1 MVFPKQMLLAST
13 AVVASAIAGLIA
25 PAGAQTAP
33 SSAPPAAAEQPVSA
47 QTPPTQAAPSGDA
60 DSDIVVTG
68 IRGSLRSAIAVKR
81 EANAVVDVI
90 SAEAIGKFPD
100 RNVAESLSHI

>member
-13 AVVASAIAGLIA
+13 AVIVVAVAGLIA

-33 SSAPPAAAEQPVSA
+33 SSAPPAAAEQPASA

-68 IRGSLRSAIAVKR
+68 IPAACAARSR
-81 EANAVVDVI
+81 SSERPMPW
-90 SAEAIGKFPD
+90 ST
-100 RNVAESLSHI
+100 